1 MLDILNGMLYIS
13 RMNPNLIGR
22 SRFTRPVFLF
32 AMAALLTAL
41 VVQWLGDHDRLTAR
55 ELAIGIGASLLLM
68 FLFAVSAARMILK
81 MDELQ
86 KRICVES
93 LSIAFLLTLVLTLT
107 FVGLE
112 LAGLHRPKW
121 EDLGSYMMLLWACA
135 YVFSVWRYR

>member
-1 MLDILNGMLYIS
+1 
-13 RMNPNLIGR
+13 MNPNLIRR
-22 SRFTRPVFLF
+22 SRFTRPVFLL
-32 AMAALLTAL
+32 AIAAPLTAL
-41 VVQWLGDHDRLTAR
+41 VVQWLGDRALLTAR
-55 ELAIGIGASLLLM
+55 ALTIGIVASLLLI
-68 FLFAVSAARMILK
+68 FFFAVSAARMIVK

-93 LSIAFLLTLVLTLT
+93 LSIAFLLTLLLTAI

-121 EDLGSYMMLLWACA
+121 DDLGSYMMLLWACA

>member
-1 MLDILNGMLYIS
+1 MLDILNCMLYIYS
-13 RMNPNLIGR
+13 MSPNPIR
-22 SRFTRPVFLF
+22 KSRFTRPVFLW

-41 VVQWLGDHDRLTAR
+41 VVRWLGDHARLTAR
-55 ELAIGIGASLLLM
+55 ELVIGIGASLLLM
-68 FLFAVSAARMILK
+68 LLFAVSAARMILK

-93 LSIAFLLTLVLTLT
+93 LSIAFLLTLVLTAI

-112 LAGLHRPKW
+112 LAGLHRQKW
-121 EDLGSYMMLLWACA
+121 DDLGSYMMLLWACA

>member
-1 MLDILNGMLYIS
+1 MNGMLYIFK
-13 RMNPNLIGR
+13 MNLSPIRR
-22 SRFTRPVFLF
+22 SQFSRPVFLWG
-32 AMAALLTAL
+32 MAALITAL
-41 VVQWLGDHDRLTAR
+41 VVQWLGDRMLLTAR
-55 ELAIGIGASLLLM
+55 ALTIGIVASLLLM

-86 KRICVES
+86 KRICLES
-93 LSIAFLLTLVLTLT
+93 LSIAFLLTLVLTLI

-112 LAGLHRPKW
+112 LAGLHRSNR

>member
-1 MLDILNGMLYIS
+1 
-13 RMNPNLIGR
+13 
-22 SRFTRPVFLF
+22 
-32 AMAALLTAL
+32 
-41 VVQWLGDHDRLTAR
+41 
-55 ELAIGIGASLLLM
+55 
-68 FLFAVSAARMILK
+68 MILK

-112 LAGLHRPKW
+112 LAGLHRPDW
-121 EDLGSYMMLLWACA
+121 EDMGSYMMLLWACA

>member
-1 MLDILNGMLYIS
+1 MLDILNCMLYVFN
-13 RMNPNLIGR
+13 MNPNLIRR
-22 SRFTRPVFLF
+22 SRFTRPVFLW

-41 VVQWLGDHDRLTAR
+41 VVEWLGDRALLTAR
-55 ELAIGIGASLLLM
+55 ALTIGIGASLLLM
-68 FLFAVSAARMILK
+68 FIFAVSAARMILK

-93 LSIAFLLTLVLTLT
+93 LSIAFLLTLLLTAI
-107 FVGLE
+107 FVGLD

-121 EDLGSYMMLLWACA
+121 DDLGSYMMLLWACA

>member
-1 MLDILNGMLYIS
+1 MLYIFS
-13 RMNPNLIGR
+13 MNPNLIRR
-22 SRFTRPVFLF
+22 SRFTRPVFLL
-32 AMAALLTAL
+32 AIAAPLTAL
-41 VVQWLGDHDRLTAR
+41 VVQWLGDRALLTAR
-55 ELAIGIGASLLLM
+55 ALTIGIVASLLLI
-68 FLFAVSAARMILK
+68 FFFAVSAARMIVK

-93 LSIAFLLTLVLTLT
+93 LSIAFLLTLLLTAI

-121 EDLGSYMMLLWACA
+121 DDLGSYMMLLWACA